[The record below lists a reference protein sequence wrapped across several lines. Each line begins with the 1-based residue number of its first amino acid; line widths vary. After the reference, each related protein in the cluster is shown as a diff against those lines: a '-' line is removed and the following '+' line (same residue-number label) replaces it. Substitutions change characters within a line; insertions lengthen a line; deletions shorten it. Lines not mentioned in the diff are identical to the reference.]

1 MYHGG
6 SSVARARGSGAT
18 APPQRA
24 QGRWVRGNT
33 ILGYGPPDAPGVE
46 RHRLAQRSVYH
57 SVGHNA
63 QEEHT
68 MLALYLRIRNLFVR
82 EDGQDLIE
90 YALLVAF
97 IALVAVIG
105 VTTAGESIMDLFN
118 NVAGELDGFV
128 TP

>member
-1 MYHGG
+1 
-6 SSVARARGSGAT
+6 
-18 APPQRA
+18 
-24 QGRWVRGNT
+24 
-33 ILGYGPPDAPGVE
+33 
-46 RHRLAQRSVYH
+46 
-57 SVGHNA
+57 VGHNA

-105 VTTAGESIMDLFN
+105 VTTAGESIMDLLN

>member
-1 MYHGG
+1 
-6 SSVARARGSGAT
+6 
-18 APPQRA
+18 
-24 QGRWVRGNT
+24 
-33 ILGYGPPDAPGVE
+33 
-46 RHRLAQRSVYH
+46 
-57 SVGHNA
+57 
-63 QEEHT
+63 

-105 VTTAGESIMDLFN
+105 VTTAGESIMDLLN